1 MDAVQQFLQQE
12 HLPVPQKFI
21 LSGVSKV
28 RIILQVLIIFYC
40 FFQRGW
46 AS

>member
-12 HLPVPQKFI
+12 HLPVPPNFV
-21 LSGVSKV
+21 LCGASKV
-28 RIILQVLIIFYC
+28 RIIPQVLIIFYC